1 MSEYEFTPRYR
12 LGNPT
17 ENAEIYLESLAN
29 SGCED
34 AIVGVGQKSKSA
46 LDAITSAISAAP
58 ISQPSACTVS
68 CFASKVP
75 MPPRRL
81 VSRRFLPRNRYFFLH
96 HVASSNI
103 YVPPSRCPRAVQ
115 VTLPAPYI
123 VRTNKHY
130 LKNLHSSNSRVHT
143 AN

>member
-34 AIVGVGQKSKSA
+34 AIVGTGQNGRISLKFIRESKSA
-46 LDAITSAISAAP
+46 QDAITSAISAAP

-68 CFASKVP
+68 CSASKVP

-81 VSRRFLPRNRYFFLH
+81 ISADSFPEINIFFSIMSHHQTFMFRRLDAH
-96 HVASSNI
+96 EQS
-103 YVPPSRCPRAVQ
+103 
-115 VTLPAPYI
+115 
-123 VRTNKHY
+123 K
-130 LKNLHSSNSRVHT
+130 
-143 AN
+143 